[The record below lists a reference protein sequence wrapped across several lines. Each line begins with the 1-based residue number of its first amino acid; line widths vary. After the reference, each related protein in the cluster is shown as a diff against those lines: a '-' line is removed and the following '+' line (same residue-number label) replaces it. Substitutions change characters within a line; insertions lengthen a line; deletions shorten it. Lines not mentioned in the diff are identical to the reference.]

1 MKLMRQLT
9 WCACKYNFTFSAK
22 HVPGVK
28 NNLADSLSRSLS
40 HQNKMFLHFQSLPH
54 KIAEITIGYNSKN
67 AIDNV
72 LSLTKGKSSDHL
84 QIDKFRQLAPQAE
97 KHPHLC
103 PSVSEVMWN

>member
-28 NNLADSLSRSLS
+28 NNLADSISR
-40 HQNKMFLHFQSLPH
+40 
-54 KIAEITIGYNSKN
+54 
-67 AIDNV
+67 
-72 LSLTKGKSSDHL
+72 L
-84 QIDKFRQLAPQAE
+84 QIDKFRQLAPQAA

-103 PSVSEVMWN
+103 PAIFYYQFVLMWHTLQIFTKQRSKPFRKT